1 MAESYTQNENQFCT
15 IDTQIKQAYLDS
27 LSEPAYKQTTK
38 HQISPNLVYF
48 DYNSSF
54 SLTTQTLAQTFTA
67 LFTTTYFPNNLWD
80 STLGSSTTVLQI

>member
-1 MAESYTQNENQFCT
+1 MVESYSQNPNPFCT

-48 DYNSSF
+48 DYNSSL
-54 SLTTQTLAQTFTA
+54 SITSQTLAQTFTA
-67 LFTTTYFPNNLWD
+67 LFT
-80 STLGSSTTVLQI
+80 